1 MTTTPTLLSYIRH
14 WINRAR
20 ADTVSDA
27 ELLHRF
33 TQNGDETAFA
43 LLMDRHGPMVLGT
56 ARRML
61 GDEHLAEDVFQAV
74 FLTLARWAR
83 RLRRVAALLGSCYP
97 IDSCKE
103 ARVYAR

>member
-1 MTTTPTLLSYIRH
+1 MTRTPTLLSYIRH
-14 WINRAR
+14 WSDRAR
-20 ADTVSDA
+20 AETASDA

-33 TQNGDETAFA
+33 TENRDETAFA

-56 ARRML
+56 ARQML
-61 GDEHLAEDVFQAV
+61 EDEHLAEDVFQAV
-74 FLTLARWAR
+74 FLTLAQRAR
-83 RLRRVAALLGSCYP
+83 RRRRAAALTGSCYP